1 MFSLVFSK
9 LKRLRRHVVALCN
22 YLKGDVVRWGQPL
35 FTGRKL
41 QGRFRL
47 DNRKNFFIERVVKH
61 WNGWLREVDSPSLKV
76 FRGCVEVAPGSM
88 V

>member
-1 MFSLVFSK
+1 MFSLEK
-9 LKRLRRHVVALCN
+9 RRLRRDVVALCK
-22 YLKGDVVRWGQPL
+22 YLKGDIVRWGQPL
-35 FTGRKL
+35 FTGRKF

-61 WNGWLREVDSPSLKV
+61 WNGWLREVVLPSLRV